1 MRLRPAIALSLLL
14 PLFAACSGAVPPEST
29 PVRSAPTAAS
39 TTPPAAAPVEIT
51 LVGTSDLH
59 GHLAT
64 LPLFGGYLGALRG
77 KNPGGVVLLDAGDMF
92 QGTLESNSNEG
103 EAVIEA
109 YKRLGYDAVAIGNH
123 EFDYGP
129 LGVASTVR
137 KNARP
142 GPDSDSR
149 GALKAR
155 AAQAKGSFPVLAA
168 NLLED
173 DHLLDWPNV
182 APSALITRNGVS
194 IGLIG
199 VSTMGTLKTTIS
211 ANVVGMRV
219 TPIED
224 AVAEQARRLREKG
237 AQLVFVAAHAG
248 GDCAK
253 NDVPSDLST
262 CDAASEIFEVARK
275 LPPGAVQAIVAG
287 HSHKAIAH
295 EVAGIAII
303 QSGSYGT
310 AFGRVDFVVDPST
323 GKVLGTRIHPPE
335 ALPGAGSYEGAKLAP
350 APAVEQAV
358 APAIESARARRAES
372 LGVVLTGPFTAKYR
386 EESALGNLVTGLL
399 LDTEPGADIALANGG
414 GQRADLPAGPLTY
427 GSLYDAWPFDNRK
440 ARLTM
445 TGRALREAFRRNLT
459 SKSGILS
466 IAGAHVD
473 ARCEGDKLAVDI
485 FLDGRNK
492 AKAGRK
498 LGDDDRVVVV
508 TNEFLATRGD
518 DFAAGDQ
525 VEIDE
530 DGPPFREP
538 IAALLRKRGGTLKP
552 EEWLIPGKP
561 RLRLPAPAGADICK
575 R

>member
-1 MRLRPAIALSLLL
+1 MSLRPAVALTLLL
-14 PLFAACSGAVPPEST
+14 PLVTACKGSVPHESGPPGAS
-29 PVRSAPTAAS
+29 TAA
-39 TTPPAAAPVEIT
+39 TLTAPAAAAAPVEIT

-64 LPLFGGYLGALRG
+64 LPLLGGYLDVLRQ

-129 LGVASTVR
+129 VGPASTVH
-137 KNARP
+137 KDARP
-142 GPDSDSR
+142 GPDSDPR

-182 APSALITRNGVS
+182 APSVLITRKGVT

-199 VSTMGTLKTTIS
+199 VSTLGTLKTTIA
-211 ANVVGMRV
+211 ANVTGMRV
-219 TPIED
+219 VPIED
-224 AVAEQARRLREKG
+224 AIAVQARKLREKG
-237 AQLVFVAAHAG
+237 AQFVFVAAHAG
-248 GDCAK
+248 GACVK
-253 NDVPSDLST
+253 NDVPADLSS
-262 CDAASEIFEVARK
+262 CEDAAEIFEVARK

-287 HSHKAIAH
+287 HSHQFIAH
-295 EVAGIAII
+295 EVAGVVIL
-303 QSGSYGT
+303 QSGSYGV
-310 AFGRVDFVVDPST
+310 AFGRVDLVVDPAT
-323 GKVLGTRIHPPE
+323 GKVLSTRVHPPE
-335 ALPGAGSYEGAKLAP
+335 TLTPEGSFEGVKP
-350 APAVEQAV
+350 APAAAVAQAI
-358 APAIESARARRAES
+358 APAIESARARRAED
-372 LGVVLTGPFTAKYR
+372 LGVTLTGPFTAQYR
-386 EESALGNLVTGLL
+386 RESALGNLGTSLL
-399 LDTEPGADIALANGG
+399 LESEPGADIALANGG
-414 GQRADLPAGPLTY
+414 GLRADLPAGPLTY

-440 ARLTM
+440 ATMTM

-473 ARCEGDKLAVDI
+473 ARCEGDKLTVDI
-485 FLDGRNK
+485 VLEGPR
-492 AKAGRK
+492 KAGRTLK
-498 LGDDDRVVVV
+498 DEDRVVVV

-518 DFAAGDQ
+518 DFGPGDQ
-525 VEIDE
+525 VAIDE

-538 IAALLRKRGGTLKP
+538 LAALLRKRGGTLKP
-552 EEWLIPGKP
+552 EAWLIPGKP
-561 RLRLPAPAGADICK
+561 RLRLPAPAGPEICK